1 MSKKRAKVTKSA
13 QIPAPVQ
20 SGPKQLA
27 ITPQIAVGLG
37 PDLELFVEA
46 PNKSGSRHKVKL
58 TPESAYSYLLSVL
71 TEKAAE
77 IEAER
82 QTIAAAKAK
91 ARRRTAQPD
100 WRLIAKHPEA
110 EIRGGL
116 TEAALCAKGS
126 ITVLPT
132 RASQL
137 TSLTATNTL
146 EEMGL

>member
-1 MSKKRAKVTKSA
+1 MSKKRTKTAKAAPAVTV
-13 QIPAPVQ
+13 PP
-20 SGPKQLA
+20 GPKQLA
-27 ITPQIAVGLG
+27 VTPQIAVGLS

-58 TPESAYSYLLSVL
+58 TPESAYSYLLGVL